1 MEQQRPLIAPRLL
14 ASLIE
19 QAPARIR
26 KRLDSSPQA
35 AESWVWQPGEQGW
48 KIDTG
53 QQTVTLRPR
62 NGRLDAMEQVECTCL
77 LSPKCFHL
85 LACLTQ
91 LPTGTPRDHAAE
103 DGTDVGEA
111 DTGESTGHTVRQVAV
126 SRPMKTAAEESWK
139 AVQSVLQVGGRACG
153 TLIQAALLRAS
164 HDCRTAGLPSLANQL
179 LRIVEGIRRVRAM
192 SDNADSETLRRDVL
206 AALETASELRRNDR
220 VPIWVAGITRRTFEP
235 ADCSKLAGWFA
246 EPVLT
251 RSGYTGICV
260 YFLDD
265 GQNVYHLS
273 EVKPS
278 DANLVASVYRGGIAL
293 GSLTLSG
300 RELCR
305 QRLHVLKPTVSLDGR
320 LGRGQATRWQTTG
333 SSPFHDESW
342 HGRFAAPIATQL
354 DAVFAMAQIPV
365 DARAAGWN
373 LISFDAIVLGAQG
386 GALLVHVQGCERPW
400 HLEIALDEPE
410 LPFRENLEM
419 LAQAPGLALRCVG
432 RCRLDQAGHVDAL
445 AIGEPSSCI
454 APDDDGKGDSQPR
467 LCLPTEWEGRCNL
480 GLDRLQRH
488 HIAHAYPQRDPPE
501 VVAAAARSD
510 DGLYEINRYL
520 QVVTLGGCRALTAI
534 GAQPSQRS
542 RRTIAAGGYPT
553 GADLLELLSV
563 AAHSSAQGPSSVV
576 ANSAG
581 PDLAE
586 TALACSVY
594 VDAARREFHR
604 QCWQQLVGH
613 EP

>member
-1 MEQQRPLIAPRLL
+1 MKQQRPLIAPRLL

-26 KRLDSSPQA
+26 KRLDSSPRA
-35 AESWVWQPGEQGW
+35 AESWVWQPGEPGW
-48 KIDTG
+48 KIDAG
-53 QQTVTLRPR
+53 GQTVTLRPHH
-62 NGRLDAMEQVECTCL
+62 GRLDAMEQVECTCL

-91 LPTGTPRDHAAE
+91 LPTATPSDHTAV
-103 DGTDVGEA
+103 DGTDVGEEDA
-111 DTGESTGHTVRQVAV
+111 GESTSHTVRQVAV
-126 SRPMKTAAEESWK
+126 SRPMKNAAEESWK
-139 AVQSVLQVGGRACG
+139 AVQNVLQVGGRACG

-164 HDCRTAGLPSLANQL
+164 HDCRAAGLPSLANQL
-179 LRIVEGIRRVRAM
+179 LRIVEGIRRLRAM

-220 VPIWVAGITRRTFEP
+220 VPVWVAGITRRIFEP

-265 GQNVYHLS
+265 DHNVYHLS

-278 DANLVASVYRGGIAL
+278 DASLVANVYRGGITL

-305 QRLHVLKPTVSLDGR
+305 QRLHLLKPTVSLDGR

-333 SSPFHDESW
+333 SSPFHDKSW
-342 HGRFAAPIATQL
+342 HGRFADPIATQI
-354 DAVFAMAQIPV
+354 DEVFAAAQIPV
-365 DARAAGWN
+365 GARTAGWN
-373 LISFDAIVLGAQG
+373 LISFDAVVLGARG
-386 GALLVHVQGCERPW
+386 SALLVRVQGSEHPW
-400 HLEIALDEPE
+400 HLDIALDEPE

-419 LAQAPGLALRCVG
+419 LAHTPGLALRCVG

-445 AIGEPSSCI
+445 AIGEPSRCF
-454 APDDDGKGDSQPR
+454 APDDSDGGSQPR
-467 LCLPTEWEGRCNL
+467 LCLPAEWEGRCNL

-488 HIAHAYPQRDPPE
+488 HIASAHPRPDSPE
-501 VVAAAARSD
+501 VVANTACSD
-510 DGLYEINRYL
+510 DGLYEINRHL
-520 QVVTLGGCRALTAI
+520 QVVTLGGCRSLAAI

-542 RRTIAAGGYPT
+542 RRTIAANGYPT

-563 AAHSSAQGPSSVV
+563 AAHTNAQGSSSVV
-576 ANSAG
+576 ADSAS

-604 QCWQQLVGH
+604 QCWRQLAGH

>member
-19 QAPARIR
+19 QAPGRIR

-35 AESWVWQPGEQGW
+35 AESWVWQPGEQRW
-48 KIDTG
+48 KIDAG
-53 QQTVTLRPR
+53 GQTVTLRPR
-62 NGRLDAMEQVECTCL
+62 NGRLDALDQVECTCL

-91 LPTGTPRDHAAE
+91 LPTATPSDHTAG
-103 DGTDVGEA
+103 DGTDVGEEDA
-111 DTGESTGHTVRQVAV
+111 GESASHTARRVAV
-126 SRPMKTAAEESWK
+126 SRPMRNAAEESWK
-139 AVQSVLQVGGRACG
+139 AVQSVLQAGGRACG
-153 TLIQAALLRAS
+153 TLIQATLLRAS

-206 AALETASELRRNDR
+206 AALETASELRGNDR
-220 VPIWVAGITRRTFEP
+220 VPIWVAGITRRIFEP

-251 RSGYTGICV
+251 RSGYAGICV

-265 GQNVYHLS
+265 DHNVYHLS

-278 DANLVASVYRGGIAL
+278 DASLVANLYRGGITL

-305 QRLHVLKPTVSLDGR
+305 QRLHVLKPTISLDGR
-320 LGRGQATRWQTTG
+320 LGRGQAARWQAIG

-354 DAVFAMAQIPV
+354 DEVFAAAPIPV

-373 LISFDAIVLGAQG
+373 LISFDAIVLGAHG
-386 GALLVHVQGCERPW
+386 GALLVHVQGSERPW
-400 HLEIALDEPE
+400 HLKIALDEPE
-410 LPFRENLEM
+410 LPFRENLEL

-432 RCRLDQAGHVDAL
+432 RCRLDQAGHVDSL

-454 APDDDGKGDSQPR
+454 APDDGNGDSQPR
-467 LCLPTEWEGRCNL
+467 LCLPAEWEGRCNL

-488 HIAHAYPQRDPPE
+488 HIARAHPRPDPPE
-501 VVAAAARSD
+501 VVANAACSD
-510 DGLYEINRYL
+510 DGLYEINRHL
-520 QVVTLGGCRALTAI
+520 QVVILGGCRALAAI
-534 GAQPSQRS
+534 RTRPSQRS
-542 RRTIAAGGYPT
+542 RRTIAANGYPT
-553 GADLLELLSV
+553 GADLLDLLSV
-563 AAHSSAQGPSSVV
+563 AAHTSAHGSSSLV
-576 ANSAG
+576 AHSAG

-594 VDAARREFHR
+594 VEAARREFHR
-604 QCWQQLVGH
+604 QCWQQLVCH
-613 EP
+613 EL